1 MFLTPR
7 ETIILKELLQSA
19 SPVTVERLMSLL
31 KVSKRTVYR
40 ELANLELSLESIGAK
55 LEKESRGR
63 FRLLAEDA
71 AKAKILSIV
80 SEDEP
85 SELSATER
93 QHAILLQLLNS
104 DEPISLQPFLD
115 EYLISNTTFFADI
128 KQLELRL
135 ARLPLT
141 ITRNRGYELAGSEKY
156 RRLLLANILG
166 IEINEYHFFH
176 FSELED
182 KESFFLQFVN
192 QEQLLFAQKLVR
204 EIVEPRFSDLSDRK
218 LEFLILMLT
227 ISMDRVPRG
236 CQLVEDFYAGQINK
250 ELLDLAKQ
258 IFAKIAAHTKQL
270 YAVSEVVFF
279 ANLLGDF
286 FSDLDSDFFNESFDP
301 RLAYQVKQLI
311 ENVSRDAEVNFFED
325 SNLYKMLLTHLSAAL
340 SRAILNQGN
349 LNNPILERI
358 MAQYSEVAG
367 AIRKAL
373 PKVFPQQEFSE
384 EEIAYMVLHF
394 ANSLERSPK
403 VIAVDIAGISPSGLA
418 STRMLEMRLRKHFP
432 FINEIVFFRI
442 ADLGKLNLEEKFDL
456 TISTSLLPG
465 YSGKYLLVSPLLLE
479 DEIKQLKEAFRA
491 IDHTKRHVP
500 PAAKPSLPEND
511 DYQEVMTF
519 IDEINQLLKHFFVKP
534 LENSSSI
541 AETVA
546 LAVNNISTEIVSD
559 PVKVRDKLMNRYQQ
573 APIGIPNT
581 HFALFHASHAAV
593 LQPCFCVFDLQTP
606 LEIIGMDKE
615 PMTLTRM
622 LVMLAPDP
630 IEENVAKML
639 GKISGAIIMN
649 DLGMEIFNSGNEAII
664 YQLLSALLIE
674 EVKK

>member
-1 MFLTPR
+1 M
-7 ETIILKELLQSA
+7 
-19 SPVTVERLMSLL
+19 
-31 KVSKRTVYR
+31 
-40 ELANLELSLESIGAK
+40 
-55 LEKESRGR
+55 
-63 FRLLAEDA
+63 
-71 AKAKILSIV
+71 
-80 SEDEP
+80 
-85 SELSATER
+85 
-93 QHAILLQLLNS
+93 
-104 DEPISLQPFLD
+104 
-115 EYLISNTTFFADI
+115 
-128 KQLELRL
+128 

-236 CQLVEDFYAGQINK
+236 CQLVEDSYAGQINK

-384 EEIAYMVLHF
+384 EEIAYLVLHF

-519 IDEINQLLKHFFVKP
+519 IDEINQLLKHFFVKT
-534 LENSSSI
+534 LENSASI

-546 LAVNNISTEIVSD
+546 LAVNNISTEIVAD
-559 PVKVRDKLMNRYQQ
+559 PAKVRDKLMNRYQQ

-581 HFALFHASHAAV
+581 HFALFHVSHAAV
-593 LQPCFCVFDLQTP
+593 LEPCFCVFDLQTP
-606 LEIIGMDKE
+606 LEIVGMDKE
-615 PMTLTRM
+615 MMTLTRM

-649 DLGMEIFNSGNEAII
+649 DLGIEIFNSGNEAII

>member
-7 ETIILKELLQSA
+7 ETIILKELLHTA
-19 SPVTVERLMSLL
+19 SPVTVEHLMSLL

-55 LEKESRGR
+55 LEKAGLGR
-63 FRLLAEDA
+63 FRLIAEDSV
-71 AKAKILSIV
+71 KTEILSAV

-104 DEPISLQPFLD
+104 DQPISMQTFLD
-115 EYLISNTTFFADI
+115 EFLISNTTFFADI
-128 KQLELRL
+128 KQLETRL

-176 FSELED
+176 FSESKD

-227 ISMDRVPRG
+227 IAMDRVPRG
-236 CQLVEDFYAGQINK
+236 HQLVEDSYAGQINK

-286 FSDLDSDFFNESFDP
+286 SKSLDDDFFKESFDT

-325 SNLYKMLLTHLSAAL
+325 PNLYKMLLTHLSGAL

-358 MAQYSEVAG
+358 MAQYSEVAS
-367 AIRKAL
+367 AIRNAL
-373 PKVFPQQEFSE
+373 PQVFPQQQFSE

-432 FINEIVFFRI
+432 FINDIVFFRI

-479 DEIKQLKEAFRA
+479 DEVKQLKEAFRA
-491 IDHTKRHVP
+491 ISHTKRNVQLP
-500 PAAKPSLPEND
+500 AKPSLSEND

-534 LENSSSI
+534 LENNANVFETVSLAVKSI
-541 AETVA
+541 AADTIA
-546 LAVNNISTEIVSD
+546 D
-559 PVKVRDKLMNRYQQ
+559 PATVRDKLMNRYQQ

-593 LQPCFCVFDLQTP
+593 LQPCFCVFDLKTP
-606 LEIIGMDKE
+606 LEIMGMDKKT
-615 PMTLTRM
+615 MTLSRM

-649 DLGMEIFNSGNEAII
+649 DLGIEIFNSGNEAII

>member
-7 ETIILKELLQSA
+7 ETLILKELLHSA

-40 ELANLELSLESIGAK
+40 ELANLELSMESIGAK

-104 DEPISLQPFLD
+104 DEPISMQTFLD

-141 ITRNRGYELAGSEKY
+141 IARNRGYELVGSEKY

-182 KESFFLQFVN
+182 KESFFMQFVN

-236 CQLVEDFYAGQINK
+236 RQLVEESYAGQINK
-250 ELLDLAKQ
+250 ELLDLSKQ

-286 FSDLDSDFFNESFDP
+286 FSDLDNDFFNESFDP
-301 RLAYQVKQLI
+301 RLAY
-311 ENVSRDAEVNFFED
+311 
-325 SNLYKMLLTHLSAAL
+325 
-340 SRAILNQGN
+340 
-349 LNNPILERI
+349 
-358 MAQYSEVAG
+358 
-367 AIRKAL
+367 
-373 PKVFPQQEFSE
+373 
-384 EEIAYMVLHF
+384 
-394 ANSLERSPK
+394 
-403 VIAVDIAGISPSGLA
+403 
-418 STRMLEMRLRKHFP
+418 
-432 FINEIVFFRI
+432 
-442 ADLGKLNLEEKFDL
+442 
-456 TISTSLLPG
+456 
-465 YSGKYLLVSPLLLE
+465 
-479 DEIKQLKEAFRA
+479 
-491 IDHTKRHVP
+491 
-500 PAAKPSLPEND
+500 
-511 DYQEVMTF
+511 
-519 IDEINQLLKHFFVKP
+519 
-534 LENSSSI
+534 
-541 AETVA
+541 
-546 LAVNNISTEIVSD
+546 
-559 PVKVRDKLMNRYQQ
+559 
-573 APIGIPNT
+573 
-581 HFALFHASHAAV
+581 
-593 LQPCFCVFDLQTP
+593 
-606 LEIIGMDKE
+606 
-615 PMTLTRM
+615 
-622 LVMLAPDP
+622 
-630 IEENVAKML
+630 
-639 GKISGAIIMN
+639 
-649 DLGMEIFNSGNEAII
+649 
-664 YQLLSALLIE
+664 
-674 EVKK
+674 